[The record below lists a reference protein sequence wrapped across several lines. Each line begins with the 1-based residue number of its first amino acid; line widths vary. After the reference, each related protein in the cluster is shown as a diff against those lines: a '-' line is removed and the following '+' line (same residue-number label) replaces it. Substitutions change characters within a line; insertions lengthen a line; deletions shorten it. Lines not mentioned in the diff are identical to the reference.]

1 MKYRCGTSLILLLF
15 SVLFFTSCNLINPS
29 EPQPS
34 YLQVNHI
41 MVTSNY
47 TTQGTNSA
55 KVKDV
60 WAYVDGN
67 YIGTFEL
74 PARFPVLLTG
84 VHHVFLGAGIYINGI
99 SATREAYPMY
109 KIYSADINFSAGQ
122 TSVIDTAT
130 VSYYSDLQYSWYEDF
145 EGSGY
150 SLDTLSSSAGNLVL
164 DTIAADVFEGHAC
177 LHLPITST
185 DTVIECVTN
194 NFYPL
199 PKGQQSYLEM
209 NYRCDQPFLAGLY
222 ATNLAGDNESYV
234 VISLNASPTWNKI
247 YIKLSPTVNAVQQI
261 SGGFKV
267 YLGAALQAGSTQ
279 GNVYI
284 DNMKLI
290 YK

>member
-15 SVLFFTSCNLINPS
+15 SVLVFPSCNLINPS

-34 YLQVNHI
+34 YLHVNH
-41 MVTSNY
+41 MVVTSNY
-47 TTQGTNSA
+47 ATQGTNSA

-74 PARFPVLLTG
+74 PARFPILLTG
-84 VHHVFLGAGIYINGI
+84 VHHVVLGAGIYINGI

-109 KIYSADINFSAGQ
+109 KFYSGDVTFTAGK

-130 VSYYSDLQYSWYEDF
+130 VGYFPDLQYTWFEDF

-150 SLDTLSSSAGNLVL
+150 SLDTLPSSVGNLVL
-164 DTIAADVFEGHAC
+164 DTLSADRFEGHAC
-177 LHLPITST
+177 LHLPITTT
-185 DTVIECVTN
+185 DSVIECVTN
-194 NFYPL
+194 NYYPL
-199 PKGQQSYLEM
+199 PKGIDSYLEM
-209 NYRCDQPFLAGLY
+209 NYRCDQPFLVGLY
-222 ATNLAGDNESYV
+222 AKDLAGDDQTYP

-247 YIKLSPTVNAVQQI
+247 YIKLTPTVNAVLQI

-267 YLGAALQAGSTQ
+267 YVGAVLQSGMTQ
-279 GNVYI
+279 GNVFI

-290 YK
+290 HK